1 MSYQNKLL
9 EKNRARA
16 PTDPKIRSFT
26 HWLINETLLKLEAP
40 GSYFTLVHHRPKH
53 QCIPTRRVS
62 LIHHGQANSLPP
74 VPVPVPVATTKK
86 KSVRFCSDEDLEQVR
101 LFIKTQTPLAVH
113 SDPPMPAKETRLDI
127 KYPNWPSKWSMYKSL
142 AQAMIRMENVQLV
155 ENDQGNKVLMGRCR
169 VANLAFEKQVV
180 VRYSLDHWKSYSEIK
195 ASFRESLASSSP
207 RSWDRFTFD
216 IDLPATNTAPFTCW
230 IALCYH
236 VNQQEFWDNNEG
248 KNYQVDLV
256 PISTLSSPSTPPL
269 QLSDTDEEEEDDDDD
284 DDIKMDD
291 AFLYPV
297 KPTTTSTNTTSSTPF
312 HALDQLKSRYSFSNA
327 PPSTT
332 TSTTNIN
339 PSLTYQHSFDHTL
352 PSSSPQLGYQDF
364 ISKYCFYNS
373 SPPSSILQN

>member
-1 MSYQNKLL
+1 MMM
-9 EKNRARA
+9 
-16 PTDPKIRSFT
+16 PSFSQQ
-26 HWLINETLLKLEAP
+26 AP

-62 LIHHGQANSLPP
+62 LIHHDQVNSLPSKALP
-74 VPVPVPVATTKK
+74 VVATATTTKK

-113 SDPPMPAKETRLDI
+113 SDPPMVTKETRLDI

-216 IDLPATNTAPFTCW
+216 IDLPVTNTTRTPFTCW

-256 PISTLSSPSTPPL
+256 PICTLSSPSTPPL
-269 QLSDTDEEEEDDDDD
+269 QLSDTDEEEEEDDDDD

-297 KPTTTSTNTTSSTPF
+297 KSTTNTSSTPI

-332 TSTTNIN
+332 NIN
-339 PSLTYQHSFDHTL
+339 PSLAYQHSFNHTL